1 MGGLRPLWKKEEVF
15 FNVFSTKWKGKT
27 PALFTAFHCDAY
39 FQSLNCV
46 TFCSLFSIFVA
57 AGSNSPAHDR
67 RGMKPSYFSL
77 LALKKDL

>member
-1 MGGLRPLWKKEEVF
+1 M
-15 FNVFSTKWKGKT
+15 FSQQNGKNL
-27 PALFTAFHCDAY
+27 ALFRAFHCDAY

-46 TFCSLFSIFVA
+46 TFCSLFSIYVA

-77 LALKKDL
+77 LALKNICNSGCIK